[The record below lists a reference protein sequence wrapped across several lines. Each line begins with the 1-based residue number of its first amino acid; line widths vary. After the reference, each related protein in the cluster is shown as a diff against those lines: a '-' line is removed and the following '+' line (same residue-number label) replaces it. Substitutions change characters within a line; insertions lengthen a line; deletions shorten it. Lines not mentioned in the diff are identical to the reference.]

1 MAPRLRGASTYQ
13 HTRVTMIDTIGKN
26 HGHYQIERNMVIV
39 KKLYEKKKESQRKF
53 KEIEA
58 EKREIKLG
66 KYFKKRKHYT
76 QFYLQKFEKNSKKN
90 YLDLKE
96 ERNR

>member
-39 KKLYEKKKESQRKF
+39 KKKHMKRRKKTKEKF
-53 KEIEA
+53 KKNEA
-58 EKREIKLG
+58 KRREIKLG
-66 KYFKKRKHYT
+66 KYFRRRKHYT
-76 QFYLQKFEKNSKKN
+76 QFYLQIFEKNAKK
-90 YLDLKE
+90 LFGPKG
-96 ERNR
+96 RKK

>member
-39 KKLYEKKKESQRKF
+39 KKKHMKRRKKTKEKF
-53 KEIEA
+53 KKNEA
-58 EKREIKLG
+58 KRREIKLG
-66 KYFKKRKHYT
+66 KYFRRRKHYT
-76 QFYLQKFEKNSKKN
+76 QFYLQKFEKNSKK
-90 YLDLKE
+90 LFGPKG
-96 ERNR
+96 RKK